1 LGGDIVIYENFEQC
15 FPAVKN
21 GEEKKIKMVD
31 FCEESLTRLYGEQ
44 WYSNLKEVIGK

>member
-1 LGGDIVIYENFEQC
+1 LRYEKFEQC
-15 FPAVKN
+15 SPAVKN